1 MLTKGDFHIHSTA
14 SDGCLR
20 PKEILVTAKSRGIDI
35 LAITDHNS
43 TKGIEEAA
51 ISCKQY
57 QISVIPA
64 VELSTRYKNES
75 IHLLGYFRNTKYQQS
90 TFQNVLEAV
99 KAHNVNDI
107 RKLLKSHTDTS
118 GTSRYLSVSEGIK
131 LLRLFGATVVL
142 AHPVRISKNN
152 LAEIINMKLDG
163 LEAKYCF
170 SSVKDT
176 SYFINLASANF
187 SFYTG
192 GSDFHTDKKKD
203 PKHSIIGE
211 PHLNATE
218 IKRFLKKS
226 RVIILD

>member
-14 SDGCLR
+14 SDGCLS
-20 PKEILVTAKSRGIDI
+20 PKEILVTAKSKGIDI

-43 TKGIEEAA
+43 TKGIEQAA
-51 ISCKQY
+51 ISCKQHK
-57 QISVIPA
+57 ISIIPA

-75 IHLLGYFRNTKYQQS
+75 IHLLGYFKNNKYRQS
-90 TFQNVLEAV
+90 TFQNALESV
-99 KAHNVNDI
+99 KAHNVKDI
-107 RKLLKSHTDTS
+107 RKFIKSHNDPS
-118 GTSRYLSVSEGIK
+118 GTSKYLSVSEGIQ

-142 AHPVRISKNN
+142 AHPVRIRKNI
-152 LAEIINMKLDG
+152 LAEIMNLKFDG

-170 SSVKDT
+170 SSVADT
-176 SYFINLASANF
+176 SYFIHLALDKF

-192 GSDFHTDKKKD
+192 GSDFHTNKKMD

-211 PHLNATE
+211 PCLNATE

-226 RVIILD
+226 RAIILN